1 METNQ
6 QQNNDFFTES
16 DYKELQRNL
25 ILYKKG
31 NAEAVTYICQA
42 FHQFLTK
49 YTKFITYGILPHTP
63 FIDKNG
69 NERFK
74 VDSSVSSF
82 VSLFIDKKAT
92 EGMTRSKAFSATCTK
107 IQTLF
112 SKYEYDDIYNELVLA
127 LLNMAN
133 KYKITQPGEKF
144 HKENGTFH
152 MYVSKCFHWEAY
164 KFLKKLIH
172 DPLAHYEVVQ
182 LCDQFDKL
190 EFDDDQDFNEQ
201 ALVPDE
207 KAEFVYEEMLAT
219 ASRQNDI
226 KNADTLTLREDEEL
240 SAYDLDSLNL
250 NWTNGVT
257 CSNLFKD
264 LTPYEREI
272 VILYYIKNKTD
283 DEISSIY
290 NMHRVTIS
298 NHRRKAVNKIKQK
311 ALESNIIVRR

>member
-63 FIDKNG
+63 FTDKNG

-172 DPLAHYEVVQ
+172 DPLAHYEVIQ

-190 EFDDDQDFNEQ
+190 EFDNDQDFNEQ
-201 ALVPDE
+201 VLVPDE
-207 KAEFVYEEMLAT
+207 KAEFAYEEMLAT

-226 KNADTLTLREDEEL
+226 KNADTLTLREDEKL
-240 SAYDLDSLNL
+240 SAYDLDSLNF